1 MAKID
6 ELKERLTTQRLYLSL
21 AVGLQVILV
30 GALISRFREG
40 ALDLFYWIGIDLSV
54 ILLIMMSW
62 IFKVI
67 ERNTKKIG
75 EL

>member
-30 GALISRFREG
+30 GALIGRFREG
-40 ALDLFYWIGIDLSV
+40 VLDIFYWIGIDLSAF
-54 ILLIMMSW
+54 LLIMIFW

-67 ERNTKKIG
+67 EMNTKKIG

>member
-30 GALISRFREG
+30 GALIGRFREG
-40 ALDLFYWIGIDLSV
+40 VLDIFYWIGIDLSV
-54 ILLIMMSW
+54 FLLIMIFW

>member
-30 GALISRFREG
+30 GALIGRFREG
-40 ALDLFYWIGIDLSV
+40 MLDIFYWIGIDLSV
-54 ILLIMMSW
+54 FLLIMMSW

>member
-30 GALISRFREG
+30 GALIGRFREG
-40 ALDLFYWIGIDLSV
+40 MLVSFTGLVSISVPFY
-54 ILLIMMSW
+54 
-62 IFKVI
+62 
-67 ERNTKKIG
+67 
-75 EL
+75 